1 MKIRLATLISSDRRW
16 HFFAI
21 LLILFTGSLFVKN
34 AFLDSTNNP
43 QENGTQVY
51 RPAVGTRGLGLSRA
65 YISNVDDATSP
76 LWNPAGL
83 ASLDT
88 GNIIYDF
95 SQGSLSFAYPI
106 NPIGTFGISILDL
119 NYNDRFLVNHT
130 SNPIGTFEIGYN
142 QALLSYGR
150 KVGPIKLGV
159 STGYTRAPYKTSLWA
174 QNYDVGALI
183 NLSHYSVLGIQYRDI
198 NGVSIPDQN
207 GIVLRSFDPQ
217 LSIGTTIIPHPVIRW
232 HTCFNITSP
241 GLGTSLEFVS
251 GAISA
256 NVGSLFSFDAQSP
269 IRSWSLGLSFK
280 QWGKEAYY
288 TYLNEDNLNYRHLL
302 SIGFT
307 FGEEKQ
313 ETEIIIP
320 EITAPNSIKR
330 PQTTQKSD
338 DKADL
343 TNTTTRITPEN
354 TDISQPIIVEIKPNS
369 FVEKSIQIAEKHNIE
384 IDLMLA
390 IIYVESKFNPVAVSK
405 TGAGGLM
412 QMIPGTAR
420 ELGLKVP
427 YYANK
432 LKPSLDGAI
441 DERFDTVKNLEAGL
455 IYFNQ
460 LRQKYHNNLTLALG
474 AYNVGP
480 GKVKVSGPLISRGR
494 IYVNKVLKRKN
505 LYQSNKTLLN
515 IDLNRLE
522 ALLIK

>member
-1 MKIRLATLISSDRRW
+1 MKIRLATLNSSDRRW
-16 HFFAI
+16 YFFTI

-43 QENGTQVY
+43 PGIGTQAY
-51 RPAVGTRGLGLSRA
+51 RPAVGTRGLGLSRT

-83 ASLDT
+83 ASLT
-88 GNIIYDF
+88 AGNIIYDF
-95 SQGSLSFAYPI
+95 SQGSFSFAYPI
-106 NPIGTFGISILDL
+106 NPIGTFGINILDL
-119 NYNDRFLVNHT
+119 NYNDRFLVNHA

-142 QALLSYGR
+142 QVLFSYGR
-150 KVGPIKLGV
+150 KMGPIKLGT

-174 QNYDVGALI
+174 QNYDVGALV
-183 NLSHYSVLGIQYRDI
+183 NLSQHSVIGIQYRDI

-207 GIVLRSFDPQ
+207 GIVLRSFNPQ

-232 HTCFNITSP
+232 HTCYNITLPS
-241 GLGTSLEFVS
+241 LGTSLEFVS

-256 NVGSLFSFDAQSP
+256 NVGSLFSFDSQSP

-280 QWGKEAYY
+280 QWGKEVYY

-307 FGEEKQ
+307 FGEKQ
-313 ETEIIIP
+313 QQSEIIIP
-320 EITAPNSIKR
+320 EITAPDSTKESK
-330 PQTTQKSD
+330 TTEKSD
-338 DKADL
+338 DKAKPN
-343 TNTTTRITPEN
+343 NTTIKVSPEKP
-354 TDISQPIIVEIKPNS
+354 DISQPIIVEIKPNS
-369 FVEKSIQIAEKHNIE
+369 SVEKSIQIAKKHNIE
-384 IDLMLA
+384 IELMLA

-427 YYANK
+427 NYSNK
-432 LKPSLDGAI
+432 LKPSLDGTI
-441 DERFDTVKNLEAGL
+441 DERFDSVKNLEAGL

-460 LRQKYHNNLTLALG
+460 LRQKYLNDLTLALG

-480 GKVKVSGPLISRGR
+480 GKVKVGGSLISRGR

-515 IDLNRLE
+515 TDLNRLE

>member
-16 HFFAI
+16 YFFAI
-21 LLILFTGSLFVKN
+21 LLLLFTGSLFVKN
-34 AFLDSTNNP
+34 AFLDSANNP
-43 QENGTQVY
+43 PKIGHQVD

-83 ASLDT
+83 ASLNT
-88 GNIIYDF
+88 GNIIYDL
-95 SQGSLSFAYPI
+95 SQGSLSLAYPI
-106 NPIGTFGISILDL
+106 NPIGTFGINILDL

-142 QALLSYGR
+142 QALFSYGR
-150 KVGPIKLGV
+150 KIGPIKLGA
-159 STGYTRAPYKTSLWA
+159 STGYTRAPYKNSLWA
-174 QNYDVGALI
+174 PNYDIGALM
-183 NLSHYSVLGIQYRDI
+183 NLSHYSVIGIQYRDI
-198 NGVSIPDQN
+198 NGVSISNQN
-207 GIVLRSFDPQ
+207 GIVLRSFEPN
-217 LSIGTTIIPHPVIRW
+217 LSVGTTIMPHPVIRW
-232 HTCFNITSP
+232 HSCYNITSP
-241 GLGTSLEFVS
+241 GFGTSIEFLS

-256 NVGSLFSFDAQSP
+256 NVGSLFSFDSQSP

-280 QWGKEAYY
+280 QWGKETYY

-307 FGEEKQ
+307 FGEKKQ
-313 ETEIIIP
+313 KSEIIIP
-320 EITAPNSIKR
+320 EITAPNSTKKPR
-330 PQTTQKSD
+330 VTQKSD

-343 TNTTTRITPEN
+343 TNTTIRITPEK

-369 FVEKSIQIAEKHNIE
+369 SIEKSIQIAKKHNIE
-384 IDLMLA
+384 IELMLA

-412 QMIPGTAR
+412 QMVPGTAR

-427 YYANK
+427 NYSNK
-432 LKPSLDGAI
+432 LNPTLDPTI
-441 DERFDTVKNLEAGL
+441 DERFDSLKNLEAGL
-455 IYFNQ
+455 IYFNM
-460 LRQKYHNNLTLALG
+460 LREKYLNNLTLALG

-480 GKVKVSGPLISRGR
+480 GKVRVGGTLISRGR
-494 IYVNKVLKRKN
+494 IYVNKVLKRKS

-515 IDLNRLE
+515 NDLNRLE
-522 ALLIK
+522 ALLNN

>member
-16 HFFAI
+16 YFFTI

-34 AFLDSTNNP
+34 AFLDLTNKPPKIGN
-43 QENGTQVY
+43 QDY

-65 YISNVDDATSP
+65 YISSVDDATSP

-83 ASLDT
+83 ASLNS
-88 GNIIYDF
+88 GNIIYDL

-106 NPIGTFGISILDL
+106 NPIGTFGINILDL

-150 KVGPIKLGV
+150 KFGPIKLGA

-174 QNYDVGALI
+174 QNYDAGALM
-183 NLSHYSVLGIQYRDI
+183 NLSHYSVIGIQYRDI
-198 NGVSIPDQN
+198 NGVSIADQN
-207 GIVLRSFDPQ
+207 GSVLRSYNPQ
-217 LSIGTTIIPHPVIRW
+217 LSVGTTIIPHPVIRW
-232 HTCFNITSP
+232 HTCYNITSP

-256 NVGSLFSFDAQSP
+256 NVGSLFSFDSQYP
-269 IRSWSLGLSFK
+269 NQSWSLGASFK

-288 TYLNEDNLNYRHLL
+288 SYLIEDHLNYRHQL

-307 FGEEKQ
+307 FGEKRQ
-313 ETEIIIP
+313 KSEIIIP
-320 EITAPNSIKR
+320 EITAPNSTKKS
-330 PQTTQKSD
+330 QTTQKSD
-338 DKADL
+338 DKAKL
-343 TNTTTRITPEN
+343 NNTTIKISPEK
-354 TDISQPIIVEIKPNS
+354 TDSSQPIIVEIKPNS
-369 FVEKSIQIAEKHNIE
+369 PVEKSIQIAQKHNIE
-384 IDLMLA
+384 IELMLA

-412 QMIPGTAR
+412 QMVPGTAR

-427 YYANK
+427 NYSNK
-432 LKPSLDGAI
+432 LQPSLDGTI
-441 DERFDTVKNLEAGL
+441 DERFDSLKNLEAGIL
-455 IYFNQ
+455 YFNM
-460 LRQKYHNNLTLALG
+460 LREKYLNNLTLALG

-480 GKVKVSGPLISRGR
+480 GKVRIRGPLISRGR
-494 IYVNKVLKRKN
+494 IYANKVLKRKG

-515 IDLNRLE
+515 SDLNRLE